1 MHYMFINVCIDYITC
16 QHHVDCQHA
25 ARQSIKKGLEQV
37 CRVAKED
44 PQCMQLVR
52 RMEDQMN
59 NVLSSRASYSYEQ
72 CMVHVVRSLRAVVN
86 GVDAQRSQLHLRS
99 VLTHMQAASKSINKA
114 VRLRTLTHTMFT
126 NNPNVRAAHALLV
139 LGDVDIPSTSNK

>member
-1 MHYMFINVCIDYITC
+1 
-16 QHHVDCQHA
+16 
-25 ARQSIKKGLEQV
+25 
-37 CRVAKED
+37 
-44 PQCMQLVR
+44 MQLVR
-52 RMEDQMN
+52 RMEKQND

-72 CMVHVVRSLRAVVN
+72 CMVHVIRSLRAVVN

-139 LGDVDIPSTSNK
+139 LGDIDIPSTSNK